1 MKSDTCLH
9 CWGEMA
15 ERGRCGECGDPAC
28 TECIERSA
36 ECSRSTLPRIVDLV
50 DFLARTDHAVLATL
64 RRLAT
69 AHAKEGLRT
78 RCRSA
83 KESAVSGEEGVA
95 RDSSPEDA
103 VEATTLKVFKANAQ
117 SEARRRL
124 KTLRARLR
132 RLIERL
138 QSRTEYPALSLCLA
152 IGDLLAQEPSEADD
166 FLACRQDH
174 IYGDHM
180 ECHDRHRNCEDCE
193 EFPRVEFDRFTWLQ
207 ERIVQIAEPYLNKLE
222 AEGAEDPGTVDGVLS
237 AEEAAANHALDDMYC
252 VAVEPD
258 TDYYGYLVAEVSE
271 QLRKV
276 GL

>member
-1 MKSDTCLH
+1 
-9 CWGEMA
+9 
-15 ERGRCGECGDPAC
+15 
-28 TECIERSA
+28 
-36 ECSRSTLPRIVDLV
+36 
-50 DFLARTDHAVLATL
+50 
-64 RRLAT
+64 
-69 AHAKEGLRT
+69 
-78 RCRSA
+78 
-83 KESAVSGEEGVA
+83 ESAVSGEEGVA

-117 SEARRRL
+117 CEARRRL

-193 EFPRVEFDRFTWLQ
+193 EFPRIEFDRFTWLQ
-207 ERIVQIAEPYLNKLE
+207 ERILQVAEPYVNRE
-222 AEGAEDPGTVDGVLS
+222 YADGAEDTGTVDAALS
-237 AEEAAANHALDDMYC
+237 AEEADAALDYMYG

-271 QLRKV
+271 QLRKI